1 MSKTLTGV
9 IIVFSLSVLLTVV
22 VCSVRQYFVR
32 RRGRKALERLE
43 HSQMF
48 SEYRY
53 KYKNIRED

>member
-9 IIVFSLSVLLTVV
+9 IIVFSLSVLLTIV

-32 RRGRKALERLE
+32 RRDRKALERLE
-43 HSQMF
+43 QPQMF